1 MRWLAWRVALRP
13 LLREPG
19 RALLTCA
26 AVALGVASFLSIRLA
41 NRAAVASFEQFTRGV
56 GRGADLI
63 LQGEAGPLREDLLER
78 LRPVL
83 DRAWTRPLLEGSF
96 ARGPQAEAFQ
106 LLGVDLVGLGEG
118 GGAEAPPASSVDPE
132 ALGRAFFATL
142 QDPQAVL
149 IPRALARAE
158 GLRIGDPLPGVVDDR
173 AVTLRV
179 AGLLPEPEGQPLPR
193 TLLVMDLPAAQA
205 LLRRPGELD
214 RLELGLRAGADTS
227 ETSGVPAL
235 ESRVRALLQPG
246 ERLEAPEQR
255 AESGRTMSAAF
266 RFNLAVLS
274 LIALAVGAYLLFQAF
289 DAAVSRRRETWAS
302 LRALGL
308 APAGIQ
314 TLVLLEAG
322 LLGLLG
328 SALGIALGWGLA
340 QGAVRAVSRT
350 LAALYGPASADRAAL
365 AAPEALLALGLGFL
379 TCLLA
384 AWLPARRAAQLP
396 PVQQLARG
404 AEFHPV
410 AWRPLAA
417 GGALLLAAGLALAF
431 GPTLPPGRAWHAYGG
446 ALLVLA
452 GGSAMSLALLPLF
465 GRAGRRAPWLLQ
477 LALRPLQR
485 PTGRH
490 AWATAALAVAVGMAS
505 GMGVMVRSFEHTV
518 MAWIGT
524 TLRADLYVAPAGAT
538 GAASRHRMGA
548 ETLQALTS
556 DPAVAEVDPFQLRAI
571 LLRGQPTYLGAGDMA
586 IHARRGTLVMA
597 AGGDPAQVMA
607 DLAAPHE
614 LPRAVVSETF
624 ARRFGV
630 RLGDR
635 LELPAPGG
643 PQPVLVRGVYADY
656 GNERGS
662 LIVDRKD
669 FARLWGE
676 SRFASF
682 AVFLKAGE
690 DPEAVARR
698 WGAAFPG
705 LQVRANQGLRDQ
717 VATTFHQTFALTYA
731 LELIGLAV
739 ALAGLAQAVL
749 GLALQR
755 RGELLTL
762 RSLGATPR
770 ELTLLLLGEGLLLG
784 LAGLVGGIAMGLLL
798 ARILVQVL
806 NPQVFGWTLQFAV
819 DGPFLGLLAATT
831 LLGAGLALLPA
842 ARWAARIPADRAVEE
857 GGA

>member
-1 MRWLAWRVALRP
+1 MWLGWRVALRP

-56 GRGADLI
+56 GRGADLV
-63 LQGEAGPLREDLLER
+63 LLGEAGPLPEAVVVR

-83 DRAWTRPLLEGSF
+83 DRAWIRPILEGSF
-96 ARGPQAEAFQ
+96 SRGTPAETYQ
-106 LLGVDLVGLGEG
+106 LLGLDLVGFGESAGPEG
-118 GGAEAPPASSVDPE
+118 GAAQAPPGDPE
-132 ALGRAFFATL
+132 ALGRAFYAGL
-142 QDPQAVL
+142 QDPRAVL
-149 IPRALARAE
+149 IPAALARAE
-158 GLRIGDPLPGVVDDR
+158 GLTVGAPWAGLVDDR
-173 AVTLRV
+173 PVTLRV
-179 AGLLPEPEGQPLPR
+179 AGLLPDLPGRALPR

-205 LLRRPGELD
+205 LLQRPGELD
-214 RLELGLRAGADTS
+214 RLELGLRPGSEAGD
-227 ETSGVPAL
+227 L
-235 ESRVRALLQPG
+235 EARVRALLRPG

-308 APAGIQ
+308 APGDIQ
-314 TLVLLEAG
+314 GLVLLEAA

-328 SALGIALGWGLA
+328 SGLGVLVGWGLA

-350 LAALYGPASADRAAL
+350 LAALYGPAAADRASL
-365 AAPEALLALGLGFL
+365 AGPEALLALALGFL
-379 TCLLA
+379 TCLVA
-384 AWLPARRAAQLP
+384 AWLPARRAAQSP

-410 AWRPLAA
+410 AWRGLARL
-417 GGALLLAAGLALAF
+417 GALALLAGLALAF
-431 GPTLPPGRAWHAYGG
+431 LPSPPPGRAWHAYGG

-452 GGSAMSLALLPLF
+452 GGSAASVALLPAL
-465 GRAGRRAPWLLQ
+465 GRLGSRAPWVLQ
-477 LALRPLQR
+477 LALRPLLR

-490 AWATAALAVAVGMAS
+490 AWATAALAVAVGMAT

-518 MAWIGT
+518 MAWIDT
-524 TLRADLYVAPAGAT
+524 TLKADLYVAPAGAT
-538 GAASRHRMGA
+538 GAASRHRMGP
-548 ETLQALTS
+548 ETLRALAA
-556 DPAVAEVDPFQLRAI
+556 DPAVAEVDPFQLRPI
-571 LLRGQPTYLGAGDMA
+571 LFRGQPTYLGAGDMG

-597 AGGDPAQVMA
+597 AGGDPATVMG
-607 DLAAPHE
+607 DLAASHAV
-614 LPRAVVSETF
+614 PRALVSETF
-624 ARRFGV
+624 SRRFGV
-630 RLGDR
+630 RPGDR

-643 PQPVLVRGVYADY
+643 PQPVEVRAVYADY

-662 LIVDRKD
+662 LILDRKD
-669 FARLWGE
+669 FLRGWGE
-676 SRFASF
+676 QRFASF
-682 AVFLKAGE
+682 AVFLRPGE
-690 DPEAVARR
+690 DPEALARR
-698 WGAAFPG
+698 WGIRHPG
-705 LQVRANQGLRDQ
+705 LQVRPNRGLREQ

-731 LELIGLAV
+731 LEFIGLTV

-762 RSLGATPR
+762 RALGAR
-770 ELTLLLLGEGLLLG
+770 VGELTRLLLAEGLLLG
-784 LAGLVGGIAMGLLL
+784 LAGLAGGIALGLLL
-798 ARILVQVL
+798 AGILVRVL

-819 DGPFLGLLAATT
+819 DGPFLAALAAST
-831 LLGAGLALLPA
+831 LAGAALALWPA
-842 ARWAARIPADRAVEE
+842 ARLAARIPADRAAEE